1 MRRWL
6 VVAAVLAV
14 FTAEGAEL
22 TGDALFESVLNG
34 VGAHGCKEG
43 GVLRTCLSL
52 KEQQC
57 NAIVRSAA
65 HMCFQRMSQDI
76 PKVISSKDDAEKW
89 GARIATCI
97 ASITANAN
105 SDILDENEAIC
116 VSLKNRNAGK

>member
-1 MRRWL
+1 MLRWL
-6 VVAAVLAV
+6 LLATLLIV
-14 FTAEGAEL
+14 SIAEGAEL

-34 VGAHGCKEG
+34 VGAQGCREG
-43 GVLRTCLSL
+43 GVFRTCLSL

-65 HMCFQRMSQDI
+65 HMCFQRMSEDI
-76 PKVISSKDDAEKW
+76 PKVISSREEAGKW

-105 SDILDENEAIC
+105 SDILNENEAVC

>member
-1 MRRWL
+1 MI
-6 VVAAVLAV
+6 VAAVLTV

-43 GVLRTCLSL
+43 GVFRTCLSL

-57 NAIVRSAA
+57 NAILRSAA
-65 HMCFQRMSQDI
+65 HMCLQRMSEEI
-76 PKVISSKDDAEKW
+76 PKVITNRDDAEKW

-97 ASITANAN
+97 ASVTANAN
-105 SDILDENEAIC
+105 SDLLNEREAIC
-116 VSLKNRNAGK
+116 TSLKNRDAGK